1 MPSSRTEHAH
11 ALALARAL
19 ALALAVRAKSST
31 YFSLEIFMN
40 TTLRS
45 NATTRAHT
53 LGIADWIALVLMI
66 VGAINWGLV
75 GAFGFDLVAAI
86 FGEMSMASRIV
97 YVLVGLAGL
106 YGLSIPMRVAPRVR

>member
-1 MPSSRTEHAH
+1 MS
-11 ALALARAL
+11 
-19 ALALAVRAKSST
+19 
-31 YFSLEIFMN
+31 
-40 TTLRS
+40 TTLR
-45 NATTRAHT
+45 NDALTRRS

-75 GAFGFDLVAAI
+75 GAFNFDLVAAI

-106 YGLSIPMRVAPRVR
+106 YGLTMPMRLVPRS

>member
-1 MPSSRTEHAH
+1 
-11 ALALARAL
+11 
-19 ALALAVRAKSST
+19 
-31 YFSLEIFMN
+31 MN

-45 NATTRAHT
+45 NATTEVRA

-75 GAFGFDLVAAI
+75 GAFRFDLVAAL

-106 YGLSIPMRVAPRVR
+106 YGLSIPMRLVPRVR